1 MFPIIIVFDAFRLH
15 TAALL
20 NTSLK
25 CIIFQLKEQKVVV
38 DELSN
43 LKKNRVSGFN
53 SVCREVAFFSVL
65 NCFFFPY

>member
-1 MFPIIIVFDAFRLH
+1 MLHCTSYFPLLLFFDAFRLH
-15 TAALL
+15 TAAVL

-43 LKKNRVSGFN
+43 LKKNRVWFQSR
-53 SVCREVAFFSVL
+53 V
-65 NCFFFPY
+65 